1 MNYRYLLV
9 LLFFFQFACTNYP
22 IELPKKKIE
31 ITKSFFTNKG
41 FTLVY
46 NNKLYKNKTINT
58 KLEDRS
64 LIIFQ
69 KNLKKN
75 TKVKVTNLINS
86 KTTIATVG
94 KKAKYPNFFN
104 SVISARIAKD
114 LEIDVNEPYIEIS
127 EIVNNSSFV
136 AKTAE
141 IFDEEK
147 NVATK
152 APIDD
157 IKIKDLSSK
166 KKKKEKKQKKYFKY
180 IVKIGDFYFIDSA
193 KVMKKRILSETNEKN
208 IYIKKIS
215 STKFRVFTGPFDN
228 LNSLK
233 KSFNAISIL
242 EFDSI
247 EIIKK

>member
-1 MNYRYLLV
+1 MNYRYLL
-9 LLFFFQFACTNYP
+9 LILFFFQFACTNYP

-31 ITKSFFTNKG
+31 VTKSFFTNKG

-104 SVISARIAKD
+104 SVLSKRIYEE
-114 LEIDVNEPYIEIS
+114 LEISVSEPYVQITTIS
-127 EIVNNSSFV
+127 ENTTFF
-136 AKTAE
+136 AK
-141 IFDEEK
+141 I
-147 NVATK
+147 
-152 APIDD
+152 P
-157 IKIKDLSSK
+157 
-166 KKKKEKKQKKYFKY
+166 Y
-180 IVKIGDFYFIDSA
+180 
-193 KVMKKRILSETNEKN
+193 
-208 IYIKKIS
+208 
-215 STKFRVFTGPFDN
+215 
-228 LNSLK
+228 
-233 KSFNAISIL
+233 
-242 EFDSI
+242 
-247 EIIKK
+247 

>member
-1 MNYRYLLV
+1 MNYRYLLII
-9 LLFFFQFACTNYP
+9 LFFFQFACTNYP
-22 IELPKKKIE
+22 IDLPKKKIE
-31 ITKSFFTNKG
+31 VIKNFYTNKG
-41 FTLVY
+41 FTLVFS
-46 NNKLYKNKTINT
+46 NDLYKNKTISS
-58 KLEDRS
+58 KLENRS

-86 KTTIATVG
+86 KTIIAKVG
-94 KKAKYPNFFN
+94 KKTKYPTFFN
-104 SVISARIAKD
+104 SVISERIAKE
-114 LEIDVNEPYIEIS
+114 LEIDEKEPYIEIS

-136 AKTAE
+136 AKKAK
-141 IFDEEK
+141 IFEEEK

-152 APIDD
+152 APIED

-166 KKKKEKKQKKYFKY
+166 KEKKKKTIERNFKY
-180 IVKIGDFYFIDSA
+180 IIKIGDFYFIDSA
-193 KVMKKRILSETNEKN
+193 KLMKKRILSETKETD

-247 EIIKK
+247 EIIKN